1 MILATGERVRLR
13 TIGVRDLKTATKH
26 RYTLSITEP
35 MTDAAHA
42 RRVLDQTGFWQPQA
56 GACAIESLAD
66 GEGGRLVGT
75 LQFYGAGPGV
85 HGLEIGYVLHSE
97 DDRGK
102 GYASEALRLFSDLLF
117 AHHPDC
123 HRLQLIIET
132 WNDASARLA
141 EACGYA
147 SEGILRK
154 AGYSSAAAP
163 PDCFVYS
170 RVRD

>member
-1 MILATGERVRLR
+1 MILAQGSRVRLR
-13 TIGVRDLKTATKH
+13 TIGVRDLKAATAHK
-26 RYTLSITEP
+26 YTLSITEP
-35 MTDAAHA
+35 MTDPEWA
-42 RRVLDQTGFWQPQA
+42 RRVFDQTGFWTPDA
-56 GACAIESLAD
+56 GACAIESAVD

-75 LQFYGAGPGV
+75 LQFYRSGPGI
-85 HGLEIGYVLHSE
+85 HGLEIGYILHNE

-102 GYASEALRLFSDLLF
+102 GYASDALRLFSDLLF
-117 AHHPDC
+117 AEHPEC

-141 EACGYA
+141 ENCGYA

-154 AGYSSAAAP
+154 AGYSSP
-163 PDCFVYS
+163 DEPSDCFVYS

>member
-1 MILATGERVRLR
+1 MILADGQKVRLR
-13 TIGVRDLKTATKH
+13 TIGVRDLKAATAH
-26 RYTLSITEP
+26 LYTLSITEP
-35 MTDAAHA
+35 MTDPA
-42 RRVLDQTGFWQPQA
+42 RAREVYDKTGFWTPDA
-56 GACAIESLAD
+56 GACAIEATD
-66 GEGGRLVGT
+66 GGRLIGT
-75 LQFYGAGPGV
+75 LQFYRAGPGI
-85 HGLEIGYVLHSE
+85 HGLEIGYILHDE

-117 AHHPDC
+117 AGHDWC

-141 EACGYA
+141 ENCGYA

-154 AGYSSAAAP
+154 AGYSSP
-163 PDCFVYS
+163 DEPSDCFIYS

>member
-1 MILATGERVRLR
+1 VILATGSRVRLR
-13 TIGVRDLKTATKH
+13 TIGVRDLKAATAHK
-26 RYTLSITEP
+26 YTLSITEP
-35 MTDAAHA
+35 MTDPEWA
-42 RRVLDQTGFWQPQA
+42 RRVLDQTGFWTPDA
-56 GACAIESLAD
+56 GAIESL
-66 GEGGRLVGT
+66 GEGDGGRLIGT
-75 LQFYGAGPGV
+75 LQFYRSGPGI
-85 HGLEIGYVLHSE
+85 HGYEIGYIVHDE

-117 AHHPDC
+117 EAHPEC

-141 EACGYA
+141 ENCGYA

-154 AGYSSAAAP
+154 AGYSSP
-163 PDCFVYS
+163 DEPGDCFVYS